1 MKVELLHA
9 LLFHYTR
16 LALCASASA
25 DTDAAALRVL
35 YQQYPPSA
43 FTELAT
49 RSKKGVVL
57 DVGLNNGK
65 DTAWFLSQG
74 YSVLAV
80 DASPVW
86 VAEARKR
93 WAAEIEE
100 RRLLVLCVGLGED
113 LGHNLT
119 FYVSKQSTRSSFSR
133 AKASKNGA
141 IGIAAAIPVTV
152 VPCEALF
159 LALPIRVHFAKVDI
173 EELDYACIAAVA
185 HRLPPEKRSDFLTW
199 ENHFRR
205 DHAGVGTW
213 PAFDMRLILA
223 IIGHADCDQ
232 IKMSYG
238 VDGDTFGEAM
248 PNDSETAPPA
258 PQIGDPFSSKL
269 LNVDFAKEPGYFDFS
284 MQLQRAK

>member
-1 MKVELLHA
+1 
-9 LLFHYTR
+9 
-16 LALCASASA
+16 
-25 DTDAAALRVL
+25 
-35 YQQYPPSA
+35 
-43 FTELAT
+43 
-49 RSKKGVVL
+49 
-57 DVGLNNGK
+57 
-65 DTAWFLSQG
+65 
-74 YSVLAV
+74 
-80 DASPVW
+80 
-86 VAEARKR
+86 
-93 WAAEIEE
+93 
-100 RRLLVLCVGLGED
+100 LCVGLGED

-159 LALPIRVHFAKVDI
+159 MALPIRVHFAKVDI
-173 EELDYACIAAVA
+173 EELDYACVAAVA
-185 HRLPPEKRSDFLTW
+185 HRLPPEKRPDFLTW

-223 IIGHADCDQ
+223 MGHADYDQ

-248 PNDSETAPPA
+248 PNDIRDCFTGTANWR
-258 PQIGDPFSSKL
+258 SL
-269 LNVDFAKEPGYFDFS
+269 LQFVHDGVRCAGELLHVDFAKEPGYFDFS